1 MNKQALFCDG
11 TARYVCPLEP
21 EVGETVTLK
30 FRAAKEDNI
39 QIRLAINNEL
49 YTMESGTHL
58 WCVHLLP
65 GRMETERWD
74 DFLLF

>member
-49 YTMESGTHL
+49 YTMES
-58 WCVHLLP
+58 
-65 GRMETERWD
+65 ERWD

>member
-49 YTMESGTHL
+49 YTMEVNAPMVRSLITGQN
-58 WCVHLLP
+58 
-65 GRMETERWD
+65 GN
-74 DFLLF
+74 

>member
-39 QIRLAINNEL
+39 QIRLAINI
-49 YTMESGTHL
+49 
-58 WCVHLLP
+58 
-65 GRMETERWD
+65 RWKVNAPMVRS
-74 DFLLF
+74 LITRQNGN